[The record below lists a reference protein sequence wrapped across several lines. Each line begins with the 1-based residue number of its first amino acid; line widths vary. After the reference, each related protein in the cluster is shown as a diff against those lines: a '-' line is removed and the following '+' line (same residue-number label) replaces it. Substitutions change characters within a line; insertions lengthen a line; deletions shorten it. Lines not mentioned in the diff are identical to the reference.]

1 MAKPDVRVR
10 LSAEGVAEVVSALK
24 KIQMEG
30 QKAASKS
37 KTGFMGLNNALGATR
52 NLIGGLGLVL
62 GVATFKRLIGGAIE
76 SADQINKLGA
86 KVGATTENLSALQLV
101 ARTADADLNQIG
113 SALIRMNKNLGDAL
127 AGVPTAVGFLDDL
140 GLSLKDFE
148 GKDSVEIFAMISE
161 ELMGLENQLVRDRIA
176 IGLFGRSGAQ
186 LKPVMKAL
194 ADEGLG
200 AVIERARE
208 LGVLLDHDLAAASEQ
223 IKDDVEILKMQ
234 SEAIG
239 IRFVAGFGPELS
251 QSLQT
256 ISGDLNTT
264 TDAWENFGTGIG
276 RVMKWIVA
284 VLSVGFDFVGT
295 LLGGLVTSLVSVGK
309 MVGMAL
315 TGNFDGVKREAGI
328 FNRWL
333 EDEYNGIRDRMK
345 GRFELIVSTP
355 PSAGEDAAEAEGG
368 TGGATKEMADLAA
381 RRAQAL
387 MASLDRELALVKT
400 AATLRTKAE
409 QREFKAGLQNVTEY
423 YADRRAILE
432 SGYDAE
438 LAALQKKQDLLDD
451 YTDPARRLQEE
462 KKIETQRETA
472 GLQYANAKGD
482 LLAEELDTVKAL
494 AGERLALERDLLLM
508 QGQRVAAERLGFDER
523 IAQADLLLRKEGAS
537 AADREAML
545 ARLRQGLES
554 GAAFDEAKQTAE
566 AALGELGAARQE
578 IDAQARA
585 GLISSIA
592 AETQLLALEETRI
605 ERLRELAELLE
616 AAAFATGDPEKIDR
630 ARAFTASINDIA
642 YAIEG
647 SMNAWTQLKTAG
659 IDAAH
664 TALEDFLATGLD
676 AAGSIEDKFGQMAA
690 GIVLALKR
698 VAAELLA
705 TWMIQKMT
713 GLFGWGGTSEAAS
726 SAVTTPT
733 VFVARGGQ
741 VHGPGTGTSDSIAAW
756 LSRREFVTRAAV
768 VDQPGVLEHL
778 QALNRYGARALVPMP
793 SVMPGFAGGGLVGA
807 SMSGDDGGGL
817 DGRLTLGLED
827 GLVIRDLETPEGQR
841 VTIETIRKNK
851 RAVRSALGI

>member
-24 KIQMEG
+24 KIQTEG

-37 KTGFMGLNNALGATR
+37 KKGFMGLNNALGATR
-52 NLIGGLGLVL
+52 NLIGGLGIVL

-127 AGVPTAVGFLDDL
+127 AGVPTAVGFLRDL

-208 LGVLLDHDLAAASEQ
+208 LGILLDHDIAAASEQ

-239 IRFVAGFGPELS
+239 IRFIAGFGPELS

-355 PSAGEDAAEAEGG
+355 PSAAEEAVGAEGG
-368 TGGATKEMADLAA
+368 TGGSAKEIADLAA

-387 MASLDRELALVKT
+387 MTSLDRELALVKT

-451 YTDPARRLQEE
+451 YTDPAIRLQEE
-462 KKIETQRETA
+462 KKIESQRETA
-472 GLQYANAKGD
+472 GLQYENARAD

-508 QGQRVAAERLGFDER
+508 QGQRIAAERLGF
-523 IAQADLLLRKEGAS
+523 
-537 AADREAML
+537 
-545 ARLRQGLES
+545 
-554 GAAFDEAKQTAE
+554 
-566 AALGELGAARQE
+566 
-578 IDAQARA
+578 
-585 GLISSIA
+585 
-592 AETQLLALEETRI
+592 ETRS
-605 ERLRELAELLE
+605 ECS
-616 AAAFATGDPEKIDR
+616 
-630 ARAFTASINDIA
+630 AR
-642 YAIEG
+642 
-647 SMNAWTQLKTAG
+647 
-659 IDAAH
+659 
-664 TALEDFLATGLD
+664 
-676 AAGSIEDKFGQMAA
+676 
-690 GIVLALKR
+690 R
-698 VAAELLA
+698 V
-705 TWMIQKMT
+705 
-713 GLFGWGGTSEAAS
+713 
-726 SAVTTPT
+726 
-733 VFVARGGQ
+733 RR
-741 VHGPGTGTSDSIAAW
+741 
-756 LSRREFVTRAAV
+756 SRRE
-768 VDQPGVLEHL
+768 
-778 QALNRYGARALVPMP
+778 LVP
-793 SVMPGFAGGGLVGA
+793 A
-807 SMSGDDGGGL
+807 
-817 DGRLTLGLED
+817 
-827 GLVIRDLETPEGQR
+827 
-841 VTIETIRKNK
+841 
-851 RAVRSALGI
+851 